1 MSLTARFRGN
11 GPVMKHSRHWI
22 VLSIVLAVL
31 GLGFFFYK
39 VQVLGYPLFASET
52 SKVWRVQAQVEIDP
66 GSGPVKVNMKL
77 PHPGSAPNFEL
88 SNENFVSRGFGLT
101 VNENE
106 FSREVTWAIRRARE
120 DQTLY
125 YTGVYYQN
133 DKAATIA
140 PVPDVASVPQLEEP
154 FQTALSDIVDDVR
167 SESADIE
174 SFAAEVFNRIN
185 DPSPDENVALF
196 IEGPLGLERARIAQ
210 LVMAGARIPTLLI
223 NGIRLGDDI
232 REAEMETLL
241 GVHNGSEWLIFHP
254 MTGGQGLPG
263 NFLVWWT
270 GEDPQVT
277 ISGGRVEES
286 TISVRSQTV
295 SSLELAT
302 KRTSSRHERFMDY
315 SLLSLPVQTQGVYEV
330 LLLIPIGAFVIVIL
344 RNLIGV
350 RSFGTFMP
358 VLIALAFRETELLAG
373 IILFTVIIT
382 LGLAIRFYLEKL
394 RLLLVP
400 RLTAIVTIVVLLMA
414 FVSIISNR
422 LGIEVG
428 LSIALFPMVIIAMV
442 IERMS
447 IVWEEQGAGR
457 AIVDGIG
464 SLVIASLAYV
474 VMGIDI
480 FSHWVVVFP
489 ELLFVLLGA
498 TIALGRYTG
507 YRLSDLFR
515 FRELAGTA

>member
-1 MSLTARFRGN
+1 M
-11 GPVMKHSRHWI
+11 MKHTRHWI
-22 VLSIVLAVL
+22 VLAIGLALL
-31 GLGFFFYK
+31 GLTFFLYK
-39 VQVLGYPLFASET
+39 VQVLGYPMFAAET

-66 GSGPVKVNMKL
+66 GSGPVKVMMQL
-77 PHPGSAPNFEL
+77 PHLAAAPNFEL

-101 VNENE
+101 VDERS

-125 YTGVYYQN
+125 YSGVYYQN
-133 DKAATIA
+133 DKPAEIA
-140 PVPDVASVPQLEEP
+140 PAPPVASVPQLEEP
-154 FQTALSDIVDDVR
+154 FQTALADIVDDVR
-167 SESADIE
+167 SESADIQ

-185 DPSPDENVALF
+185 DPSPEENVALF

-210 LVMAGARIPTLLI
+210 MVMAGARISTVLV
-223 NGIRLGDDI
+223 NGIRLGDDV
-232 REAEMETLL
+232 RRAEIETLL
-241 GVHNGSEWLIFHP
+241 GVHNGSQWLIFDP
-254 MTGGQGLPG
+254 LTGDQGLPD
-263 NFLVWWT
+263 NFLIWWT
-270 GEDPQVT
+270 GEQPMVN
-277 ISGGRVEES
+277 INGGRVEES

-302 KRTSSRHERFMDY
+302 KRTTSRHEQFLEY

-382 LGLAIRFYLEKL
+382 LGLVIRFYLEKL

-400 RLTAIVTIVVLLMA
+400 RLTVIVTIVVLLMA

-457 AIVDGIG
+457 AIIDGIG
-464 SLVIASLAYV
+464 SLVIASLAYL
-474 VMGIDI
+474 VMGIDL

-507 YRLSDLFR
+507 YRVSDLFR